1 MPVSEGFRPQWRV
14 LLADD
19 HSLLRDALATLLDAR
34 LDVAVIGQAAD
45 GREAVE
51 LTGVL
56 HPDIVIMDVAMPRLN
71 GVEATR
77 QIKARYP
84 STKVLILSAYGEE
97 IAVGEAMAA
106 GASGFIIKRSDID
119 ELVLA
124 LDLVGTGN
132 TYFSREL
139 ASKMDVAEIS
149 FAARSRTPSHST
161 LTVRE
166 REVLQL
172 IAEGMTMKAIAELL
186 VLSVKTV
193 EGHNGRIMAKVG
205 ARNRAALVR
214 YAIAA
219 GLVQFDECPSAFDL
233 DGAALPARAHS
244 A

>member
-1 MPVSEGFRPQWRV
+1 MPVANGHRSQWRV

-19 HSLLRDALATLLDAR
+19 HSLLRHALARLLDAR
-34 LDVAVIGQAAD
+34 PDVTVIGEAAD
-45 GREAVE
+45 GREAID
-51 LTGVL
+51 LTARL
-56 HPDIVIMDVAMPRLN
+56 LPDVVIMDLAMPLLN

-77 QIKARYP
+77 QIRSRFP

-124 LDLVGTGN
+124 LNLIGTGN

-139 ASKMDVAEIS
+139 ASRMDIAEIS
-149 FAARSRTPSHST
+149 FAARNRSSAHSA
-161 LTVRE
+161 LTDRE
-166 REVLQL
+166 REILQL
-172 IAEGMTMKAIAELL
+172 IAEGMTMKTIADLL
-186 VLSVKTV
+186 VLSVKTI

-214 YAIAA
+214 YAIGA
-219 GLVQFDECPSAFDL
+219 GLVQFDASPADSESEGHRLSIQANSA
-233 DGAALPARAHS
+233 
-244 A
+244 